1 MDYLTLF
8 WVFVFYVFTL
18 FTGLW
23 ASRKGKDKKQGQTE
37 LIHLFLAGRQIP
49 LWVGALTMTATWV
62 GGGYIN
68 GTAEVVYTQGLIW
81 AQAPWGYALSLIVG
95 GLFFA
100 KVMRENEYTTLLD
113 PFQQKYGN
121 KVGSLLF
128 IPALIGEI
136 FWSAAILTALGYT
149 FSILLE
155 LNFETAI
162 IVSASTAIAYT
173 FMGGLWSVAYTDVIQ
188 LIFILLDSDL
198 LFLMLSI
205 LQGAL
210 KRFGLTIKI
219 TLLTTPGL
227 SLILIL
233 FLERVL
239 RETYGTN
246 KFGTGLI

>member
-188 LIFILLDSDL
+188 LIFIFVGLGFAVPYAVNFAGGFEKIWFNYQNHFVDHARFIPDL
-198 LFLMLSI
+198 NFFL
-205 LQGAL
+205 
-210 KRFGLTIKI
+210 KEF
-219 TLLTTPGL
+219 
-227 SLILIL
+227 
-233 FLERVL
+233 
-239 RETYGTN
+239 
-246 KFGTGLI
+246 